1 MKILVVDDEEM
12 SIKLIEMQLLKDN
25 HQILTSTDGREAV
38 DIIKNEQPDLVISD
52 IMMPFMSGLELLE
65 IIKAENKKIPVI
77 LISALDDVEVVQ
89 TAIGMGAD
97 DFIIKPVKMDE
108 LALRIQR
115 VMANA
120 IKRAR
125 MGGLLPFVNYEITG
139 KSSF

>member
-1 MKILVVDDEEM
+1 MKILIVDDEEM

-25 HQILTSTDGREAV
+25 HEILTSTDGREAV

-77 LISALDDVEVVQ
+77 LVSALDDVEVVQ

-108 LALRIQR
+108 LALRIHR

-120 IKRAR
+120 TA
-125 MGGLLPFVNYEITG
+125 NN
-139 KSSF
+139 

>member
-25 HQILTSTDGREAV
+25 HEVLTSTDGREAV
-38 DIIKNEQPDLVISD
+38 DIIKNELPDLVISD

-108 LALRIQR
+108 LALRIHR

-120 IKRAR
+120 SA
-125 MGGLLPFVNYEITG
+125 NN
-139 KSSF
+139 

>member
-12 SIKLIEMQLLKDN
+12 SIKLIEMQLLQDN
-25 HQILTSTDGREAV
+25 HEVLTSTDGREAV
-38 DIIKNEQPDLVISD
+38 DIIKNELPDLVISD

-108 LALRIQR
+108 LALRIHR

-120 IKRAR
+120 TA
-125 MGGLLPFVNYEITG
+125 NN
-139 KSSF
+139 

>member
-12 SIKLIEMQLLKDN
+12 SIKLIEFQLKKDN
-25 HQILTSTDGREAV
+25 HEVISTTDGREAV
-38 DIIKNEQPDLVISD
+38 EMIKTEKPDLVISD

-97 DFIIKPVKMDE
+97 DFIIKPVKVDE
-108 LALRIQR
+108 LTLRIHR
-115 VMANA
+115 VMANVTA
-120 IKRAR
+120 S
-125 MGGLLPFVNYEITG
+125 N
-139 KSSF
+139 

>member
-12 SIKLIEMQLLKDN
+12 SIKLIEIQLKKDN
-25 HQILTSTDGREAV
+25 HEVISTTDGREAV
-38 DIIKNEQPDLVISD
+38 EMIKTEKPDLVISD

-97 DFIIKPVKMDE
+97 DFIIKPVKVDE
-108 LALRIQR
+108 LTLRIHR
-115 VMANA
+115 VMANVTA
-120 IKRAR
+120 S
-125 MGGLLPFVNYEITG
+125 N
-139 KSSF
+139 

>member
-12 SIKLIEMQLLKDN
+12 SIKLIEMQLMKDN

-65 IIKAENKKIPVI
+65 IIKVENKKIPVI

-120 IKRAR
+120 TA
-125 MGGLLPFVNYEITG
+125 NN
-139 KSSF
+139 

>member
-12 SIKLIEMQLLKDN
+12 SIKLIEMQLMKDN

-65 IIKAENKKIPVI
+65 IIKVENKKIPVI

-97 DFIIKPVKMDE
+97 DFIIKPVKMYE

-115 VMANA
+115 VMANSTA
-120 IKRAR
+120 
-125 MGGLLPFVNYEITG
+125 NN
-139 KSSF
+139 

>member
-25 HQILTSTDGREAV
+25 HEVLTSTDGREAV
-38 DIIKNEQPDLVISD
+38 DIIKNELPDLVISD

-108 LALRIQR
+108 LALRIHR

-120 IKRAR
+120 TA
-125 MGGLLPFVNYEITG
+125 NN
-139 KSSF
+139 

>member
-25 HQILTSTDGREAV
+25 HEVLTSTDGREAV

-65 IIKAENKKIPVI
+65 IIKVENKKIPVI

-115 VMANA
+115 VMANSTA
-120 IKRAR
+120 
-125 MGGLLPFVNYEITG
+125 NN
-139 KSSF
+139 

>member
-12 SIKLIEMQLLKDN
+12 SIKLIEIQLKKDS
-25 HQILTSTDGREAV
+25 HEVISTTDGREAV
-38 DIIKNEQPDLVISD
+38 EMIKMEKPDLVISD

-97 DFIIKPVKMDE
+97 DFIIKPVKVDE
-108 LALRIQR
+108 LTLRIHR
-115 VMANA
+115 VMANVTA
-120 IKRAR
+120 S
-125 MGGLLPFVNYEITG
+125 N
-139 KSSF
+139 

>member
-12 SIKLIEMQLLKDN
+12 SIKLIEMQLMKDN

-65 IIKAENKKIPVI
+65 IIKVENKKIPVI

-89 TAIGMGAD
+89 TAIGIGAD

-115 VMANA
+115 VMANSTA
-120 IKRAR
+120 
-125 MGGLLPFVNYEITG
+125 NN
-139 KSSF
+139 

>member
-120 IKRAR
+120 TA
-125 MGGLLPFVNYEITG
+125 NN
-139 KSSF
+139 